1 MKLKKNALILGKL
14 LLATL
19 FFAQPVYAE
28 RLTNLYTLS
37 SLVADTSDEQRAL
50 VANELLKKL
59 LVKVSGTVDVLEKMP
74 PDDFSNHLL
83 NQKNKAELLDKYG
96 EHPDFDLWTDL
107 ASAQQLINQFSYTAS
122 NEPVTLS
129 SGETVRGQRLEL
141 TFDEAGVRKLL
152 RRLRTQI
159 WDANRPKVLF
169 WVALESRNGRTLITQ
184 KSNAP
189 LSKVLIDQS
198 EERGIPYQL
207 PDFTVYPATETLF
220 SDIWGGFSQQI
231 IAASEPYEP
240 DAVAVGKIRASGSS
254 WQVEWRLFTG
264 MGSVWH
270 NTTAVTLREALQ
282 KGVHF
287 TAEELSRRYASQVG
301 QGAGTYQVMVSN
313 IKQIQDYAAISNYL
327 NGLSLTSNVRVA
339 QSMDQHILFELT
351 LRGGLDQLKANL
363 ALDGRLKEESFFGLQ
378 QTNNYSQQTATDQ
391 PDKVLTEQAD
401 AYFRW
406 QAN

>member
-1 MKLKKNALILGKL
+1 
-14 LLATL
+14 
-19 FFAQPVYAE
+19 
-28 RLTNLYTLS
+28 
-37 SLVADTSDEQRAL
+37 
-50 VANELLKKL
+50 
-59 LVKVSGTVDVLEKMP
+59 
-74 PDDFSNHLL
+74 
-83 NQKNKAELLDKYG
+83 
-96 EHPDFDLWTDL
+96 
-107 ASAQQLINQFSYTAS
+107 
-122 NEPVTLS
+122 
-129 SGETVRGQRLEL
+129 
-141 TFDEAGVRKLL
+141 
-152 RRLRTQI
+152 
-159 WDANRPKVLF
+159 
-169 WVALESRNGRTLITQ
+169 
-184 KSNAP
+184 
-189 LSKVLIDQS
+189 
-198 EERGIPYQL
+198 
-207 PDFTVYPATETLF
+207 
-220 SDIWGGFSQQI
+220 
-231 IAASEPYEP
+231 
-240 DAVAVGKIRASGSS
+240 
-254 WQVEWRLFTG
+254 

>member
-1 MKLKKNALILGKL
+1 VKLKKNALILGKL

-96 EHPDFDLWTDL
+96 EHPDFDLWIDL
-107 ASAQQLINQFSYTAS
+107 TSAQQLINQFSYTAS

-254 WQVEWRLFTG
+254 WQVE
-264 MGSVWH
+264 
-270 NTTAVTLREALQ
+270 
-282 KGVHF
+282 
-287 TAEELSRRYASQVG
+287 
-301 QGAGTYQVMVSN
+301 
-313 IKQIQDYAAISNYL
+313 
-327 NGLSLTSNVRVA
+327 
-339 QSMDQHILFELT
+339 
-351 LRGGLDQLKANL
+351 
-363 ALDGRLKEESFFGLQ
+363 
-378 QTNNYSQQTATDQ
+378 
-391 PDKVLTEQAD
+391 
-401 AYFRW
+401 
-406 QAN
+406 